1 MGRAGNA
8 TAWLCIGTWLL
19 AGGAATAADWPQWRG
34 PLRNGISTEPLPL
47 DQWAPQAGPP
57 VLWRAAVGRG
67 HSAISVADGRAFTLG
82 WDGSQDTVWCF
93 DASDGTLIWKRSY
106 DSGDIKQ
113 WPGPR
118 ATPTISGG
126 RVFTLGLHGDLACWD
141 ARDGRPIWNVRLAE
155 SYNPDVDYGMAWS
168 PLPCGE
174 VLLLAAGAGIGD
186 PGGRRQL
193 CLGKRRP
200 ARRLRLARA
209 VRPGRTAG
217 SRPGADESGP
227 RQRQP
232 GGGES
237 TDR

>member
-1 MGRAGNA
+1 MVLRKGTGMGRAGNA

-34 PLRNGISTEPLPL
+34 PLRNGVSTEPLPL

-93 DASDGTLIWKRSY
+93 DASDGKLIWKRSY

-118 ATPTISGG
+118 ATPTISGA
-126 RVFTLGLHGDLACWD
+126 GLHAGAAWLPGLL
-141 ARDGRPIWNVRLAE
+141 GRP
-155 SYNPDVDYGMAWS
+155 
-168 PLPCGE
+168 
-174 VLLLAAGAGIGD
+174 
-186 PGGRRQL
+186 
-193 CLGKRRP
+193 RRP
-200 ARRLRLARA
+200 ADLECPAGRELQPGRRLWDGLVAPA
-209 VRPGRTAG
+209 VR
-217 SRPGADESGP
+217 
-227 RQRQP
+227 
-232 GGGES
+232 
-237 TDR
+237 